1 MLETR
6 GPDPTQECMD
16 CRTVLSSEAGVCCAC
31 GGRRLLARGRPR
43 FPYDA
48 LAAFLGVIV
57 VILFWA
63 VRG

>member
-1 MLETR
+1 
-6 GPDPTQECMD
+6 MD
-16 CRTVLSSEAGVCCAC
+16 CRTVLSSEAPFCDAC
-31 GGRRLLARGRPR
+31 GGQELRLRGRAR

-48 LAAFLGVIV
+48 LAAFLGVMV